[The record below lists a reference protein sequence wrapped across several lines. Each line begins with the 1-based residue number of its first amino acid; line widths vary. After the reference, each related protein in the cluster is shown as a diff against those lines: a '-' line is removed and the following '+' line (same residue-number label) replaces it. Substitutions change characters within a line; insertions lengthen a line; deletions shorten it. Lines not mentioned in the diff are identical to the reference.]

1 MNVHLYF
8 YPRPW
13 QTLGMGFACLSLRLE
28 NKSYMQLS
36 MVGNFEGPSWRGG
49 VLQILVYGQLSK
61 VHEEIKKAAFSKKPR
76 LSNEFTMA

>member
-13 QTLGMGFACLSLRLE
+13 QTLGIGFAYLSFRLE

-36 MVGNFEGPSWRGG
+36 MVGNFEGPSWGG
-49 VLQILVYGQLSK
+49 ECSPNSCLWTVVQG
-61 VHEEIKKAAFSKKPR
+61 
-76 LSNEFTMA
+76 T

>member
-13 QTLGMGFACLSLRLE
+13 QTLGMGFAYLSLRLE

-36 MVGNFEGPSWRGG
+36 MVGNFEGPSWGG
-49 VLQILVYGQLSK
+49 GM
-61 VHEEIKKAAFSKKPR
+61 FSKFLSMDSCPR
-76 LSNEFTMA
+76 YMRK